1 MITSY
6 LCYEVLHHIYSIWKL
21 NDKQIGQVKISMVM
35 MKYGID
41 ESYLNVVSRN
51 AGRETLEMTLQVE
64 AHSQS
69 HLPPAETD
77 ITLLNSSIS
86 TSFMFAAKK
95 KKLIL

>member
-1 MITSY
+1 MITSC
-6 LCYEVLHHIYSIWKL
+6 LCYEILHQICLIWKL
-21 NDKQIGQVKISMVM
+21 NDKQIGQVQISMMM

-41 ESYLNVVSRN
+41 ESYLNIISRN

-86 TSFMFAAKK
+86 TFFKSAAKT
-95 KKLIL
+95 KLIL